1 MLVELFDNC
10 SIKIRLRLSSIII
23 IVFVNSAIMRNGII
37 AAITTLSNKRKDEG
51 VIMIEIDIPS
61 IDPMQHEP
69 KIFFGMT
76 SRQCLC
82 IVPGVIVGAALF
94 MLAYKKNLDIA
105 VISLCA
111 AVVPAA
117 LFGWYAPYNMKFEQF
132 IKLWWFNTFV
142 ANPKRIYKT
151 DNAEFVKQLTLKER
165 QELEKKQK
173 KSDLAN
179 KKKKPIKKENDG
191 EGL

>member
-1 MLVELFDNC
+1 
-10 SIKIRLRLSSIII
+10 
-23 IVFVNSAIMRNGII
+23 
-37 AAITTLSNKRKDEG
+37 
-51 VIMIEIDIPS
+51 MIEIDIPS

-82 IVPGVIVGAALF
+82 IVPGVILGAALF
-94 MLAYKKNLDIA
+94 MLFYKRSLDVA
-105 VISLCA
+105 VVSLCA
-111 AVVPAA
+111 AVIPAA

-132 IKLWWFNTFV
+132 VKLWWFNTFV

-151 DNAEFVKQLTLKER
+151 DSAEYVKQLTIKER

-173 KSDLAN
+173 KTDLAN
-179 KKKKPIKKENDG
+179 RKKKKNKEESLK